1 MCFLMWAAMGPAQ
14 LGAPLGDLDQEL
26 DVSLQNLQMTQS
38 WYALLKQ
45 TRGRPDYYAG
55 KIR

>member
-1 MCFLMWAAMGPAQ
+1 MCFLMWPAMGPAQ

-26 DVSLQNLQMTQS
+26 DVRLQNLQMTQS